1 MYIYDARIRYSE
13 ADCENKLTL
22 GGLLNYFQD
31 CSTFQSE
38 DLGLGVK
45 YLLERNLVWALSSW
59 QIDVERYP
67 EVGEKVRVGTLPY
80 DFKGF
85 IGFRNFWMEDSEG
98 KRIAVANSVW
108 TLLDLKTGKPVRPS
122 KEMLDGYQIEAR
134 LEMEYLPRKIAI
146 PEGGEAKQELVIA
159 RHHLDTNHHVNNG
172 QYVAIA
178 LEYPEEDFQVRR
190 LRAEYKRQAY
200 LGDVFFPVLYKKE
213 EGCVISLND
222 EEGRPYA
229 VVELTGERKPGKA

>member
-1 MYIYDARIRYSE
+1 MYVFDARIRYSE
-13 ADCENKLTL
+13 ADCENRLTL
-22 GGLLNYFQD
+22 EGLLNYFQD

-45 YLLERNLVWALSSW
+45 YLRKLGQVWALSSW

-67 EVGEKVRVGTLPY
+67 EIGERVKVGTLPY

-85 IGFRNFWMEDSEG
+85 IGFRNFWMEDEEG

-108 TLLDLKTGKPVRPS
+108 TLLDLKSGRPTRPS
-122 KEMLDGYQIEAR
+122 QEMRDGYRIEPK

-146 PEGGEAKQELVIA
+146 PEEGEDGTELVIT

-172 QYVAIA
+172 QYVKIA
-178 LEYPEEDFQVRR
+178 LDYPEEDFEVRR
-190 LRAEYKRQAY
+190 LRAEYKKQAY
-200 LGDVFFPVLYKKE
+200 LGDIFCPVVYKGE
-213 EGCVISLND
+213 ESYVISLND
-222 EEGRPYA
+222 RKGEPYA
-229 VVELTGERKPGKA
+229 VVELTGERK

>member
-1 MYIYDARIRYSE
+1 MYVFDARIRYSE

-22 GGLLNYFQD
+22 EGLLNYFQD

-45 YLLERNLVWALSSW
+45 YLLERGQVWALNSW

-67 EVGEKVRVGTLPY
+67 EIGERVKVGTLPY

-85 IGFRNFWMEDSEG
+85 IGFRNFWMEDEAG
-98 KRIAVANSVW
+98 KRIAAANSVW
-108 TLLDLKTGKPVRPS
+108 TLLDLKSGRPMRPS
-122 KEMLDGYQIEAR
+122 QEMRDGYRVEPK

-146 PEGGEAKQELVIA
+146 PEGGEAGTELVIT

-172 QYVAIA
+172 QYVKIA
-178 LEYPEEDFQVRR
+178 LDYPEEDFEVRR
-190 LRAEYKRQAY
+190 LRAEYKKQAY
-200 LGDVFFPVLYKKE
+200 LGDIFCPVVYKGE
-213 EGCVISLND
+213 ESYVISLND
-222 EEGRPYA
+222 QKGEPYA
-229 VVELTGERKPGKA
+229 VVELTGERK